1 MIATFSIQ
9 YLIHHNKGTLGFK
22 HVEKIYNFVI
32 AVWHTNSRS
41 PKTQFL
47 YVRYQNLLVLRL
59 IGFEGY
65 KNGLTLGQSGFFW
78 FWKRSI
84 LNKCRMYKQQKH
96 VQIKFKRW
104 SGFGYRRKSRGNM
117 PHAQEEQ
124 SLMGIHNLRRIT
136 EVMLL
141 RIKFQGIQ
149 TDIFLHNHTT
159 SK

>member
-1 MIATFSIQ
+1 MCKLNSKGGQVLDIAE
-9 YLIHHNKGTLGFK
+9 N
-22 HVEKIYNFVI
+22 
-32 AVWHTNSRS
+32 
-41 PKTQFL
+41 P
-47 YVRYQNLLVLRL
+47 
-59 IGFEGY
+59 EG
-65 KNGLTLGQSGFFW
+65 
-78 FWKRSI
+78 I
-84 LNKCRMYKQQKH
+84 C
-96 VQIKFKRW
+96 
-104 SGFGYRRKSRGNM
+104 